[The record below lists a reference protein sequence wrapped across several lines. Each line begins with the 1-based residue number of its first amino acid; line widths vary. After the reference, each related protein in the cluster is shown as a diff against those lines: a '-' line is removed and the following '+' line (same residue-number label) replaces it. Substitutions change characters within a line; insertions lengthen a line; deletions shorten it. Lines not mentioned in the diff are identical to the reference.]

1 MAAISAE
8 KRSAFLPNVPTFKE
22 LGYPVVYESWSALF
36 VRSDTPA
43 PIVAKLRTAL
53 AQVMASPT
61 TQDAMKTLNVAPADG
76 KLEDLPKVMEK
87 ELAEYTED
95 QTKQGILPQ

>member
-1 MAAISAE
+1 MI
-8 KRSAFLPNVPTFKE
+8 
-22 LGYPVVYESWSALF
+22 ESS
-36 VRSDTPA
+36 PHQ
-43 PIVAKLRTAL
+43 VASKVTAL

-61 TQDAMKTLNVAPADG
+61 TQDAMKNLSVAPSDS
-76 KLEDLPKVMEK
+76 KLEDLPRLMEK